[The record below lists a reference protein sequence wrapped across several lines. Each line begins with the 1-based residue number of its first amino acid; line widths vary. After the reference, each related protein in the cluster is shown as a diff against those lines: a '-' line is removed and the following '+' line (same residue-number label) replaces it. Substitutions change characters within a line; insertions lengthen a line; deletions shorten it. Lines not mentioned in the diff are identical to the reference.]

1 MAKTDA
7 IRRRAR
13 VTVRRAARAVRAP
26 TVAPDRDDACE
37 HCGHSELDHY
47 VDGSCSFDCAACD
60 VRDERDL
67 FTD

>member
-13 VTVRRAARAVRAP
+13 VTVRRAVRAP
-26 TVAPDRDDACE
+26 AAVRERDDACE